1 VRARR
6 LFAVAL
12 ALKIAALAPF
22 LWFLFLS
29 WVFPF
34 PWEKLER
41 PPAVV
46 VTDRTGEPLR
56 FFLPAD
62 ERWRFPVKLSE
73 LPPELPRALVASE
86 DRWFYRHPGVD
97 PVAIV
102 RAAWSNLRAGEVV
115 SGASTIP
122 MQIARMA
129 DPGPRTLVAKLRES
143 FRAFQLERRYSK
155 TELLEIYL
163 NLTPYGGNLEGIG
176 TAAWFYFGKEPDQ
189 LSLGEIALLTA
200 LPRSPVRY
208 DPTLHP
214 AAARAARDR
223 VLRQLADRGAFP
235 RGEIGNARR
244 QSVPRTRRR
253 PPMAAPHFTQQ
264 VVAQLPGQTRIHT
277 TLDRR
282 LQAIAEEQVV
292 NRIRELRDQGI
303 GNAAVVVIENDTRA
317 VRALVGSAGFDE
329 TYFKGQVNGAIARR
343 SPGSTLKPF
352 LYAMAMDEGR
362 IIPDSYLLDVPTDF
376 SGYVAENYDD
386 RYRGRVTV
394 RDALIQSL
402 NACAVRLLAE
412 VGLRDF
418 HRLLKD
424 GGLATLDRPAHRYG
438 LPLILG
444 AGEVTLLDLTNLYAT
459 LAEEGKH
466 AAYRVIEGPHPLSPS
481 PIALP
486 PAGRGGTHAGS
497 VRRSRLHSPSYVPPL
512 PVGREGDGR
521 GGQGVRLFSPEA
533 ATLVTEILTDVRR
546 PDLPESWDLA
556 VGVPSVAWKT
566 GTSYGH
572 RDAWAVGFSRR
583 YTIGVWVGN
592 FDGRPRKG
600 ISGSQH
606 AGPLLFDLFR
616 ALDPGGPRG
625 DGRPDDWTRRVHDL
639 DRIELCAESHEL
651 PGPFCPLRIQATYLP
666 GRTHL
671 KECTWHRQ
679 VLVDSETG
687 ELLSGDCVRERPHEL
702 RRLTVFPAELV
713 AWWRAQGSP
722 IPDPPR
728 LSSACRGI
736 PAGEPPK
743 IVSPDAAT
751 PYRLR
756 SDSPPEYQR
765 IPLIARTGAEAARLF
780 WYQDGLLVAATGPG
794 ESCFLPGQPGEH
806 RLVVTDDLGRSDGI
820 TYRVE

>member
-1 VRARR
+1 MDDSEATMPEDPESVSPSPGAGGLGRSGSIGRYRRGVRVRR
-6 LFAVAL
+6 LLAIGV
-12 ALKIAALAPF
+12 ALKILALAPF
-22 LWFLFLS
+22 LWFFFLS

-34 PWEKLER
+34 PWENLRR

-86 DRWFYRHPGVD
+86 DRRFYHHPGVD
-97 PVAIV
+97 PLSVV

-129 DPGPRTLVAKLRES
+129 DPGPRTLVSKIRES
-143 FRAFQLERRYSK
+143 FRAVQLERRYSK
-155 TELLEIYL
+155 DELLEIYL

-176 TAAWFYFGKEPDQ
+176 TAAWFYFGKAPDQ

-208 DPTLHP
+208 DPVLHP
-214 AAARAARDR
+214 EAARTARDR
-223 VLRQLADRGAFP
+223 VLRQLAERGEFP
-235 RGEIGNARR
+235 RGEIENAMR
-244 QSVPRTRRR
+244 QPVPRTRRKV
-253 PPMAAPHFTQQ
+253 PMAAPHFSEQ
-264 VVAQLPGQTRIHT
+264 VAALFPGETRIRT

-282 LQAIAEEQVV
+282 LQSVAEEQVA
-292 NRIRELRDQGI
+292 NRIRELRNQGI
-303 GNAAVVVIENDTRA
+303 GNAAVVVIENGTRS
-317 VRALVGSAGFDE
+317 VRALVGSAGFQE
-329 TYFKGQVNGAIARR
+329 TYFKGQVNGAVARR

-352 LYAMAMDEGR
+352 LYAMAMDQGR
-362 IIPDSYLLDVPTDF
+362 IIPDSYLLDIPTDF

-394 RDALIQSL
+394 REALIQSL
-402 NACAVRLLAE
+402 NACAVRLLSEA
-412 VGLRDF
+412 GLADF

-438 LPLILG
+438 LPLVLG
-444 AGEVTLLDLTNLYAT
+444 AGEVTLLDLTNLYTT
-459 LAEEGKH
+459 LAEQGEYE
-466 AAYRVIEGPHPLSPS
+466 AYRLVETDRDETSSP
-481 PIALP
+481 
-486 PAGRGGTHAGS
+486 T
-497 VRRSRLHSPSYVPPL
+497 RLVS
-512 PVGREGDGR
+512 G
-521 GGQGVRLFSPEA
+521 EA
-533 ATLVTEILTDVRR
+533 AALITQILTDVRR

-572 RDAWAVGFSRR
+572 RDAWAVGFSRS

-616 ALDPGGPRG
+616 SIEPSGSP
-625 DGRPDDWTRRVHDL
+625 RPDDWTRRVRDL
-639 DRIELCAESHEL
+639 DQIELCAESHEL
-651 PGPFCPLRIQATYLP
+651 PGPFCTLRIRSTYIP
-666 GRTHL
+666 GRTRL
-671 KECTWHRQ
+671 RECTWHRR
-679 VLVDSETG
+679 VLVDAKTG
-687 ELLSGDCVRERPHEL
+687 DLLSGDCLRERPHEF

-722 IPDPPR
+722 IPEPPR
-728 LSSACRGI
+728 MSSACRGV
-736 PAGEPPK
+736 PAGEAPR
-743 IVSPDAAT
+743 IVSPAAAT
-751 PYRLR
+751 PYRIR
-756 SDSPPEYQR
+756 RDAPAEYQR
-765 IPLIARTGAEAARLF
+765 IPLIAQASAEASRLF
-780 WYQDGLLVAATGPG
+780 WYQDGLLIAATDPG
-794 ESCFLPGQPGEH
+794 QNHFLPSEPGEH
-806 RLVVTDDLGRSDGI
+806 RLVVTDDLGRSDRV

>member
-1 VRARR
+1 MMHLKLTTLRARR
-6 LFAVAL
+6 LFVLAAVA
-12 ALKIAALAPF
+12 KILFTAPF
-22 LWFLFLS
+22 LWFFFLS

-34 PWEKLER
+34 PWENLQR
-41 PPAVV
+41 PPAVI

-73 LPPELPRALVASE
+73 LPAELPRALVASE
-86 DRWFYRHPGVD
+86 DRRFYHHLGID
-97 PVAIV
+97 PMAIV
-102 RAAWSNLRAGEVV
+102 RAAWSNARAGEVV

-129 DPGPRTLVAKLRES
+129 DPGARTLTSKIRES
-143 FRAFQLERRYSK
+143 FRALQLEQRYSK
-155 TELLEIYL
+155 DELLEIYL

-208 DPTLHP
+208 DPVLHP
-214 AAARAARDR
+214 EASRTARDR
-223 VLRQLADRGAFP
+223 ILRQLAKRGAFP
-235 RGEIGNARR
+235 RGEIENAMR
-244 QSVPRTRRR
+244 QPVPRTRRKV
-253 PPMAAPHFTQQ
+253 PMAAPHFSEQ
-264 VVAQLPGQTRIHT
+264 VAALFPSETRIRT

-282 LQAIAEEQVV
+282 LQSVAEEQVV
-292 NRIRELRDQGI
+292 NRIRELRNQGI
-303 GNAAVVVIENDTRA
+303 GNAAVVVIENGTRS
-317 VRALVGSAGFDE
+317 VRALVGSAGFQE

-352 LYAMAMDEGR
+352 LYAMALDQGR
-362 IIPDSYLLDVPTDF
+362 IIPDSYLLDIPTDF

-394 RDALIQSL
+394 REALIQSL
-402 NACAVRLLAE
+402 NACAVRLLSE
-412 VGLRDF
+412 VGLTDF
-418 HRLLKD
+418 HRMLKD

-438 LPLILG
+438 LPLVLG

-459 LAEEGKH
+459 LADQGEYE
-466 AAYRVIEGPHPLSPS
+466 AYRLIEADREETSSP
-481 PIALP
+481 
-486 PAGRGGTHAGS
+486 T
-497 VRRSRLHSPSYVPPL
+497 RLVS
-512 PVGREGDGR
+512 G
-521 GGQGVRLFSPEA
+521 EA
-533 ATLVTEILTDVRR
+533 AALITQILTDVRR

-572 RDAWAVGFSRR
+572 RDAWAVGFSRS

-616 ALDPGGPRG
+616 SIEPSGSP
-625 DGRPDDWTRRVHDL
+625 RPDDWTRRVRDL
-639 DRIELCAESHEL
+639 DQIELCAESHEL
-651 PGPFCPLRIQATYLP
+651 PGPFCTLRIRSTYIP
-666 GRTHL
+666 GKTHL
-671 KECTWHRQ
+671 RECTYHRR
-679 VLVDSETG
+679 VLVDSKTG
-687 ELLSGDCVRERPHEL
+687 ELLSGDCMRDRPHEI
-702 RRLTVFPAELV
+702 RKLTVFPAELV

-722 IPDPPR
+722 IPEPPR
-728 LSSACRGI
+728 MSSACRGV
-736 PAGEPPK
+736 PAGEAPR
-743 IVSPDAAT
+743 IVSPAAAT
-751 PYRLR
+751 PYRIR
-756 SDSPPEYQR
+756 RDTPAEYQR
-765 IPLIARTGAEAARLF
+765 IPLIAQAGAEASRLY
-780 WYQDGLLVAATGPG
+780 WYQDGLLVATTGAGGPG
-794 ESCFLPGQPGEH
+794 ENHFLPSEPGEH
-806 RLVVTDDLGRSDGI
+806 RLVVTDDLGRSDGV